1 MSTVLMLIAGLALL
15 VVGAE
20 ALVRGASKIAAAFG
34 ISPLVIGLTVVAFG
48 TSSPELAVGVQ
59 SALSGNGDIA
69 LGNVIGSNIF
79 NILVIVG
86 LSAVIVPLVV
96 HQKLVR
102 LDVPL
107 VIGLSVL
114 IFILGLDG
122 RIGRVEG
129 VLLFLGLAA
138 FIVFEIRHG
147 RQESEEVQQE
157 YAQEYGGGRRARSAG
172 QWALNILLLVG
183 GLGMLVLGSNW
194 LVDSASGIARS
205 LGVSDLIIGLTIVA
219 AGTSAPE
226 LATSIMAA
234 VRGERDIA
242 VGNAV
247 GSNVFNIL
255 GVLGLTA
262 ALAPEGIAVP
272 RSALAFD
279 IPVMI
284 AVALAALPVFFT
296 GYSISRWE
304 GAVFLA
310 YYAAYTLFLL
320 LAATEHDALRPY
332 SVLLFVFVVPI
343 TAITLLVLALR
354 EVRLHRRGGSLLK
367 PEPALAPDGES
378 PSG

>member
-1 MSTVLMLIAGLALL
+1 LTLIAGLALL

-114 IFILGLDG
+114 VFILGLDG

-129 VLLFLGLAA
+129 VVLFLGLAA

-157 YAQEYGGGRRARSAG
+157 YAQEYGDGRTKGAG
-172 QWALNILLLVG
+172 QWALNVLLLVS
-183 GLGMLVLGSNW
+183 GLAMLILGSDW
-194 LVDSASGIARS
+194 LVDSASAIARS

-279 IPVMI
+279 IPIMI

-296 GYSISRWE
+296 GYTISRWE

>member
-1 MSTVLMLIAGLALL
+1 

-34 ISPLVIGLTVVAFG
+34 ISPLVIGLTVVALG

-114 IFILGLDG
+114 VFILGLDG

-129 VLLFLGLAA
+129 VVLFLGLAA

-157 YAQEYGGGRRARSAG
+157 YAQEYGDGRTKGAG
-172 QWALNILLLVG
+172 QWALNVLLLVS
-183 GLGMLVLGSNW
+183 GLAMLILGSDW
-194 LVDSASGIARS
+194 LVDSASAIARS

-279 IPVMI
+279 IPIMI

-296 GYSISRWE
+296 GYTISRWE

>member
-1 MSTVLMLIAGLALL
+1 MSTALMLIAGLALL

-34 ISPLVIGLTVVAFG
+34 ISPLVIGLTVVALG

-114 IFILGLDG
+114 VFILGLDG

-129 VLLFLGLAA
+129 VVLFLGLAA

-157 YAQEYGGGRRARSAG
+157 YAQEYGDGRTKGAG
-172 QWALNILLLVG
+172 QWALNVLLLVS
-183 GLGMLVLGSNW
+183 GLAMLILGSDW
-194 LVDSASGIARS
+194 LVDSASAIARS

-279 IPVMI
+279 IPIMI

-296 GYSISRWE
+296 GYTISRWE

-378 PSG
+378 TSG

>member
-1 MSTVLMLIAGLALL
+1 MSTALMLIAGLALL

-114 IFILGLDG
+114 VFILGLDG

-157 YAQEYGGGRRARSAG
+157 YAQEYGDGRTKSAG
-172 QWALNILLLVG
+172 QWVLNVLLLVG
-183 GLGMLVLGSNW
+183 GLAMLVLGSNW
-194 LVDSASGIARS
+194 LVDSASTIARS

-304 GAVFLA
+304 GAAFLA

-367 PEPALAPDGES
+367 PEPALAPDGEA

>member
-114 IFILGLDG
+114 VFILGLDG

-129 VLLFLGLAA
+129 KLLFLGLAA

-157 YAQEYGGGRRARSAG
+157 YAQEYGDGRTKGAG
-172 QWALNILLLVG
+172 QWALNVLLLVS
-183 GLGMLVLGSNW
+183 GLAMLILGSDW
-194 LVDSASGIARS
+194 LVDSASAIARS

-279 IPVMI
+279 IPIMI

-296 GYSISRWE
+296 GYTISRWE